1 MSTMLE
7 PPRLDSVAGAPPR
20 RQRTPFFRRFSRRTY
35 LIAGAVATILVGV
48 AVWLLFFSSVLGVK
62 NIVVEGVRVITPS
75 EIGQRAN
82 LQAGEPL
89 AGIDTGA
96 IGSRVRGIAA
106 VDSVTVSRRWP
117 NTVVIDV
124 VERARVGVLKL
135 DSGYAVLDANGYAF
149 EEVKKR
155 PRGLP
160 VLDAPEG
167 PTRAAVVAVAASL
180 PPDILA
186 AVATIHADSAES
198 VILELRNGATVFWG
212 SPADAELKAQVLR
225 VLIAKKKFK
234 WFDVRSP
241 ESPTSA
247 SASPIPAP
255 PPSPTPTDSASP
267 PSESSSAAPSAA
279 QEPSAVPVPQGSAGV
294 LIPAPRGA
302 QQASPTA
309 TPSST
314 PSAAQLT
321 R

>member
-7 PPRLDSVAGAPPR
+7 PPRLDSLEGPPPR
-20 RQRTPFFRRFSRRTY
+20 RRRASFFGRFSRRTY
-35 LIAGAVATILVGV
+35 IIGGVVLALVLGI
-48 AVWLLFFSSVLGVK
+48 AVWLLFFSSVFGVR
-62 NIVVEGVRVITPS
+62 NIVVEGVRVIQPS
-75 EIGQRAN
+75 EIGQRAE
-82 LQAGEPL
+82 LRSGEPL

-96 IGSRVRGIAA
+96 IESRVRGIAA
-106 VDSVTVSRRWP
+106 VDSVNVSRRWP

-124 VERARVGVLKL
+124 VERARVGVIKL
-135 DSGYAVLDANGYAF
+135 DTGYAVLDANGYPF
-149 EEVKKR
+149 EQVKKR

-160 VLDAPEG
+160 ILDAPEG
-167 PTRAAVVAVAASL
+167 PIRAAVVAVAASL
-180 PPDILA
+180 PPDILS

-198 VILELRNGATVFWG
+198 VVLEMRSGATVFWG

-225 VLIAKKKFK
+225 ALIAKKKYK

-247 SASPIPAP
+247 AASPVPAP

-267 PSESSSAAPSAA
+267 PSESASATPDAA
-279 QEPSAVPVPQGSAGV
+279 QAPGATPVPQGSAGV
-294 LIPAPRGA
+294 LIPAPRV
-302 QQASPTA
+302 QQATPTV

-314 PSAAQLT
+314 PSPAPST